1 MAHLLGVCV
10 GIVEIMAIL
19 FIFKGMTIMKK
30 TVLALALVAFSG
42 TAFAQLSNLEVQPT
56 TAIRHVKIKRDSLGV
71 LSGTAG
77 SIGARTLYK
86 FNDEHGAYVDLNA
99 AKTQHTEFG
108 GEQGV
113 RVKQYQGEV
122 GYQYTVPVN
131 YSLTVKPHAG
141 IGYERNV
148 LKGFHDRIED
158 NRGYVSVGADAEYR
172 INNKWFVSSGASYQR
187 DINNNS
193 HVAGDYV
200 DGQHWGEKYEVEAGV
215 GYDFG
220 KTTVSVSPY
229 YSRYKNH
236 RSTVQNV
243 DVKDAGVKLKADF

>member
-1 MAHLLGVCV
+1 
-10 GIVEIMAIL
+10 
-19 FIFKGMTIMKK
+19 MKK

-42 TAFAQLSNLEVQPT
+42 TAFAQLSNLEIQPT

-108 GEQGV
+108 GENGV

-148 LKGFHDRIED
+148 YKGLPNRLED

-172 INNKWFVSSGASYQR
+172 INN
-187 DINNNS
+187 NS
-193 HVAGDYV
+193 RVAGDYV

>member
-1 MAHLLGVCV
+1 
-10 GIVEIMAIL
+10 
-19 FIFKGMTIMKK
+19 MKK

-42 TAFAQLSNLEVQPT
+42 TAFAQLSNLEIQPT

-108 GEQGV
+108 GENGV

-148 LKGFHDRIED
+148 YKGLPNRLED

-187 DINNNS
+187 DINNNGFGAP
-193 HVAGDYV
+193 VGCCLV
-200 DGQHWGEKYEVEAGV
+200 LGVGEKYEVEAGV